1 MARKYLMDTNAVID
15 YLGNKL
21 PSNAAAMLDEEEL
34 GISVN
39 TRMELLAWRN
49 ATAQQISILKEFIDS
64 TIIHNLEESVI
75 LGGIELRKN
84 YRIKLPDAIIAATAL
99 VYDLTLVTR
108 NIDDFKNLEGID
120 LINPWKL

>member
-1 MARKYLMDTNAVID
+1 
-15 YLGNKL
+15 
-21 PSNAAAMLDEEEL
+21 MLDEEEL

>member
-99 VYDLTLVTR
+99 V
-108 NIDDFKNLEGID
+108 
-120 LINPWKL
+120 